1 MGYTSQVVFAAR
13 GPKENIIAAI
23 TTWRLNLKHPEELKN
38 VLGELNLN
46 EDGNEYILTFQ
57 ANCKWYASYLDVQM
71 FEALFDS
78 LRDDEEG
85 IDTAFIRAG
94 ENDDDTETRYSGNDP
109 YELASL
115 RREVVLEV
123 SVGKPLTEVLRAP

>member
-23 TTWRLNLKHPEELKN
+23 TTWRLNLEHPEELKN

-57 ANCKWYASYLDVQM
+57 ANCKWYAPYLDVQM
-71 FEALFDS
+71 FEALFDL
-78 LRDDEEG
+78 LREDDLVE
-85 IDTAFIRAG
+85 TAFIRAG
-94 ENDDDTETRYSGNDP
+94 ENDDDTETRYSGNNP

-123 SVGKPLTEVLRAP
+123 SAGQPLTEVLRAP